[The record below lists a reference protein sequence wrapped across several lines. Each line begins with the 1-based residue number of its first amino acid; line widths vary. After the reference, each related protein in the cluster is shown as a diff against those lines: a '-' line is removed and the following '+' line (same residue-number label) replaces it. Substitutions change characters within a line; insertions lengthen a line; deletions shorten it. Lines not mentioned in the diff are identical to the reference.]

1 MSRLPLVLHICM
13 CLASSVA
20 VAQFRVGASSAV
32 ITPDNGSFVAGHS
45 QNRRFNGVN
54 DDLYVKAV
62 AVSQGRE
69 SVVILTFD
77 CIGLLYP
84 QLQEIRRI
92 ADRKILWPRFKGGRV
107 VMSSTHTH
115 SGPDVVG
122 IWGPDMAH
130 TGVDA
135 AYLDDLERLA
145 AHQVRKAWRRR
156 KKAKAVYSVSEHGA
170 EWVYN
175 ISEPGELD
183 RTLTTLAFRRGKK
196 TLATLTNFACHPTI
210 LDGVNEK
217 VSSDYVGGYYRRM
230 NDSIGGVNLFLQGAI
245 GGWVQPE
252 NEEKTFA
259 RADLRGS
266 QLADSV
272 IEGLLT
278 AKPLRKGGIDFAS
291 RAFKLPVDNI
301 GFRQLSAVGVIN
313 RKISDVVETE
323 VSAFRIGEA
332 MFATHPGESFP
343 AMSLAT
349 RELLRTDGPKF
360 IMGLGNDAIGY
371 ILKPDYFEKESR
383 IPHCK
388 YLSSMSAGAGTAAAV
403 MRVLEEIT
411 RLVVENP

>member
-1 MSRLPLVLHICM
+1 MSRRSIFLILFSTFFAPD
-13 CLASSVA
+13 SG
-20 VAQFRVGASSAV
+20 AQFRVGASSAV
-32 ITPDNGSFVAGHS
+32 ITPSNGAFVAGHS
-45 QNRRFNGVN
+45 QNRRFTGVN

-62 AVSQGRE
+62 AVSEGRE
-69 SVVILTFD
+69 SVVVLTFD

-92 ADRKILWPRFKGGRV
+92 ADRKIIWPRFKGSRV

-145 AHQVRKAWRRR
+145 AQQVRKAWRRR
-156 KKAKAVYSVSEHGA
+156 KKAKAVYSVSEHGT
-170 EWVYN
+170 EWVHN

-183 RTLTTLAFRRGKK
+183 RTLTTLAFKRGRRNV
-196 TLATLTNFACHPTI
+196 ATLTNFACHPTI

-217 VSSDYVGGYYRRM
+217 VSSDYVGGFYRRM
-230 NDSIGGVNLFLQGAI
+230 NDSLGGVNMFLQGAI

-252 NEEKTFA
+252 YEEKTFA
-259 RADLRGS
+259 RADFRGAM
-266 QLADSV
+266 LADSV
-272 IEGLLT
+272 IEALRT
-278 AKPLRKGGIDFAS
+278 SKPLRKPGIDFTS
-291 RAFKLPVDNI
+291 RSFKLPVDNI
-301 GFRQLSAVGVIN
+301 GFRQLSAIGVIN

-349 RELLRTDGPKF
+349 RELLKTDGPKF

-371 ILKPDYFEKESR
+371 ILKPDYFDQER
-383 IPHCK
+383 NIPHSK
-388 YLSSMSAGAGTAAAV
+388 YLCSMSAGAGTASAV

-411 RLVVENP
+411 RMLNDVP

>member
-1 MSRLPLVLHICM
+1 MTRCFAF
-13 CLASSVA
+13 CLACLCLCLSDA
-20 VAQFRVGASSAV
+20 LAQFRVGASSAV
-32 ITPDNGSFVAGHS
+32 ITPSNGSFVAGHS
-45 QNRRFNGVN
+45 QNRKFTGVN
-54 DDLYVKAV
+54 DDLFVKAV
-62 AVSQGRE
+62 AISEGRE

-84 QLQEIRRI
+84 QLREIRRI
-92 ADRKILWPRFKGGRV
+92 AERKIIWPRFRGSRV

-122 IWGPDMAH
+122 IWGPDMTH

-135 AYLDDLERLA
+135 GYLDDLERLA
-145 AHQVRKAWRRR
+145 ADQVRKAWRRR
-156 KKAKAVYSVSEHGA
+156 KKSKAVYSVSEHGT
-170 EWVYN
+170 EWVHN

-196 TLATLTNFACHPTI
+196 TRATLTNFACHPTI

-217 VSSDYVGGYYRRM
+217 VSADYVGGFYRRM

-252 NEEKTFA
+252 YEEKTFA
-259 RADLRGS
+259 RADFRGS
-266 QLADSV
+266 ALADSV

-278 AKPLRKGGIDFAS
+278 AKPLRKHGV
-291 RAFKLPVDNI
+291 AFKSKVFTLPVDNI
-301 GFRQLSAVGVIN
+301 GFRQLSAAGVIG

-323 VSAFRIGEA
+323 VSVFRIGEA

-349 RELLRTDGPKF
+349 RELLKSEGPKF

-371 ILKPDYFEKESR
+371 ILKPDFFEPELK
-383 IPHCK
+383 IPHSK
-388 YLSSMSAGAGTAAAV
+388 YLCSMSAGKGTAVAV

-411 RLVVENP
+411 RTLQEP

>member
-1 MSRLPLVLHICM
+1 MTIRPIAFLFVAILS
-13 CLASSVA
+13 LADSF
-20 VAQFRVGASSAV
+20 AQFRVGASSAV
-32 ITPDNGSFVAGHS
+32 ITPSKGTFVAGHS
-45 QNRRFNGVN
+45 QNRRFTGVN
-54 DDLYVKAV
+54 DDLYVKAI
-62 AVSQGRE
+62 AISDRKQ

-84 QLQEIRRI
+84 QLQEIRRL
-92 ADRKILWPRFKGGRV
+92 ADRKIIWPRFRRERV

-145 AHQVRKAWRRR
+145 ADQVRRAWRRR
-156 KKAKAVYSVSEHGA
+156 RKAKAVYSVSEFGT
-170 EWVYN
+170 EWVHN

-183 RTLTTLAFRRGKK
+183 RTLTTLAFRRGRKSV
-196 TLATLTNFACHPTI
+196 ATLTNFACHPTI
-210 LDGVNEK
+210 LDGVSEK

-230 NDSIGGVNLFLQGAI
+230 NDSIKGVNMFLQGAI

-252 NEEKTFA
+252 YEEKTFA
-259 RADLRGS
+259 RADMRGS

-272 IEGLLT
+272 LEGLVSPK
-278 AKPLRKGGIDFAS
+278 AMRKGGIDFES
-291 RAFKLPVDNI
+291 RVFKLPVDNI
-301 GFRQLSAVGVIN
+301 GFRQLSAAGVIN

-323 VSAFRIGEA
+323 VSVFRVGEA

-343 AMSLAT
+343 MMSLAT
-349 RELLRTDGPKF
+349 RELLKTGGPKF

-371 ILKPDYFEKESR
+371 ILKPEYFEKDR
-383 IPHCK
+383 KVPHAQ
-388 YLSSMSAGAGTAAAV
+388 YLCSMSAGVGTAAAV
-403 MRVLEEIT
+403 MRVIEELSRMLET
-411 RLVVENP
+411 P

>member
-1 MSRLPLVLHICM
+1 MSRSVPFFLVFL
-13 CLASSVA
+13 CLCLTDALS
-20 VAQFRVGASSAV
+20 QFRVGASSAV
-32 ITPDNGSFVAGHS
+32 ITPSNGAFVAGHS
-45 QNRRFNGVN
+45 QNRKFTGVN

-62 AVSQGRE
+62 AISEGRQ
-69 SVVILTFD
+69 SVVIVTFD

-84 QLQEIRRI
+84 QLKEIRRI
-92 ADRKILWPRFKGGRV
+92 ADRKILWPRFKGSRV

-145 AHQVRKAWRRR
+145 ADQVRKAWRRR
-156 KKAKAVYSVSEHGA
+156 KKAKAVYSVSEHGT
-170 EWVYN
+170 EWVHN

-183 RTLTTLAFRRGKK
+183 RTLSTLAFRRGKGK

-217 VSSDYVGGYYRRM
+217 VSADYVGGFYKRM
-230 NDSIGGVNLFLQGAI
+230 NDSLGGVNLFLQGAI

-252 NEEKTFA
+252 YEEKTFA
-259 RADLRGS
+259 RAHFRGS
-266 QLADSV
+266 ALADSV
-272 IEGLLT
+272 MEGLLT
-278 AKPLRKGGIDFAS
+278 AKPLRKPGIDFES
-291 RAFKLPVDNI
+291 KVFTLPVDNI
-301 GFRQLSAVGVIN
+301 GFRQLSAAGVIG

-323 VSAFRIGEA
+323 VSVFSIGEA

-349 RELLRTDGPKF
+349 RDLLKTDGPKF

-371 ILKPDYFEKESR
+371 ILKPEYFEPQNK
-383 IPHCK
+383 IPHSK
-388 YLSSMSAGAGTAAAV
+388 YLSGMSAGQGTAAAV
-403 MRVLEEIT
+403 MRALEEIC
-411 RLVVENP
+411 RLMQAP